1 MNNFFSN
8 KNKIFTCD
16 VTNLS
21 KNFHEL
27 AIESYN
33 KYGVFFITGVYTSS
47 QIKQLRN
54 ELDLI
59 FNEYGEPRGL
69 QIQNIIDNNSKNKL
83 YKAIMDPSI
92 MNVLNSIF
100 SNSDVSLLPPYQAV
114 KNFLPHSTA
123 MGNGWHRDCG
133 GQLTFNEC
141 RQNLS
146 SKKFIFGKMGLY
158 LQDNSEYGGSISII
172 PGTNR
177 DYFGLLKS
185 WRPAKFMIVLST
197 FLQKFFPSFY
207 KIIIKTNII
216 NYLLGGI
223 KTKVKAGDIVIFDHR
238 LWHQGTPASPE
249 IEKNLVY
256 NHETLQAKLPP
267 EKTKYVLYSQFGNSL
282 GIKTYFLDR
291 LNRKGNSSELD
302 SWIDEAA
309 SLDKSE
315 IDIHEFVKRD
325 SLLDGSFKDLF
336 GLSEQ

>member
-1 MNNFFSN
+1 MNNFFSS

-21 KNFHEL
+21 NNFHEL

-47 QIKQLRN
+47 QINQLRN
-54 ELDLI
+54 ELDVI
-59 FNEYGEPRGL
+59 FNESGEPRGL

-83 YKAIMDPSI
+83 YKAIMHPSI

-114 KNFLPHSTA
+114 KNFLPHSSN
-123 MGNGWHRDCG
+123 GDGWHRDCG
-133 GQLTFNEC
+133 GQLTINEC

-146 SKKFIFGKMGLY
+146 SKKFIFGKMGLF

-185 WRPAKFMIVLST
+185 WRPAKFLIFLST
-197 FLQKFFPSFY
+197 FLQKFSPSFY

-223 KTKVKAGDIVIFDHR
+223 KTKVKAGDIVIFDYR

-256 NHETLQAKLPP
+256 NFETLQAKLPP

-282 GIKTYFLDR
+282 GIKSYFIDR
-291 LNRKGNSSELD
+291 LNRKGNSSEID

-315 IDIHEFVKRD
+315 INIHEFVKRD